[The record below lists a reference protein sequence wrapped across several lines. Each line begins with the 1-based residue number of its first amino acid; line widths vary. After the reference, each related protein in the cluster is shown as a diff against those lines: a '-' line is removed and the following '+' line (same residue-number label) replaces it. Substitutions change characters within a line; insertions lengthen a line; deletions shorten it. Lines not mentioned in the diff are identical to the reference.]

1 MPSLRDEITRT
12 FLRFGRK
19 GSPGDQMDDTAA
31 GVSSALLPDGTELGS
46 YRVLKHLGT
55 GGMGNVYLAL
65 DTQLNRKV
73 ALKLLPPE
81 LTANPGFF
89 RRFEQE
95 ARTASALNHPNIL
108 TILGFPEI
116 SGRRI
121 IVSEYIE
128 GQTLRALLARKIE
141 LPRALDIAI
150 QIASALS
157 AAHAAGVV
165 HRDLKPTN
173 IMIRPDGYVK
183 VIDFGLAKLAQ
194 RRAGASAVHEP
205 WTQPGAVL
213 GTVGYMSPEQ
223 AKGEE
228 TDTRSDIWSIGVIL
242 YEMVARGRPF
252 EGSTDS
258 HVVVAILDDPPRPIP
273 EGEKLPAELLAVI
286 SRALAK
292 DKKARYQTAEA
303 MLSDLK
309 RVQESLGSAKYP
321 LRLTPPKRSVPFS
334 GIYATGAL
342 TLAIA
347 FTTWWWPLGGR
358 WKVLGPKWFEL
369 GTSRRLTFQGNVSL
383 ATISPDGTQLAYV
396 SGPAGNET
404 FRILELRT
412 NAERQ
417 LPATTDDYLGLTFS
431 PDSKTLFYV
440 LKDRQAERGRLL
452 SVPVAGVGTDP
463 PSIVLEDI
471 EGPIALS
478 PLGDRF
484 AFVRG
489 RAEGNR
495 EVNQVLMGLASNPRN
510 LSAVLSLYGTDMKA
524 RLAWSPRNDWLSAV
538 TYPSRLSGATQA
550 TVSLFRL
557 DGHLLKSFSPEA
569 IRRLDGPIVLDG
581 GSLLAFAGMPLG
593 AEQNHFVQLFTPTGE
608 FRETSSDILGF
619 ESLSATAD
627 SKTIAA
633 VRFDERCSI
642 WTADAD
648 ALQSAHALT
657 PDSERI
663 SSVDW
668 LGNDSLVF
676 PSTRSGNVNLAEL
689 QSDGIITML
698 AKPQACVQ
706 NEPVSVP
713 GRSMVVYASNC
724 GSRGDDFNL
733 WAVNLPDGKLRR
745 LTSGA
750 NYDYQPSVSPDGRW
764 VYYTSWSSNIPSIWK
779 IPIDGGTP
787 TRVLQSQALT
797 PVLSPDGTRFVSTV
811 REDHGRWEVA
821 IVSSANGEVLKR
833 LPQVPIRRPIRW
845 SPDGNALD
853 YVRDDNLSSAIL
865 RQPLTGGSPQILV
878 RVPEGTIASF
888 SWNRSGT
895 KLAYVR
901 ARDQRDAIL
910 FTRATKK

>member
-1 MPSLRDEITRT
+1 MAD
-12 FLRFGRK
+12 
-19 GSPGDQMDDTAA
+19 PGA
-31 GVSSALLPDGTELGS
+31 GASSALLPEGTELGS

-65 DTQLNRKV
+65 DTHLNRKV

-116 SGRRI
+116 SGRPI
-121 IVSEYIE
+121 IVSEFIE

-141 LPRALDIAI
+141 LPRALDFAI
-150 QIASALS
+150 QITSALS
-157 AAHAAGVV
+157 AAHAAGIV

-194 RRAGASAVHEP
+194 RRVGTRRPYEP

-228 TDTRSDIWSIGVIL
+228 VDTRTDIWSIGVIL

-258 HVVVAILDDPPRPIP
+258 HTVVAILDEPPRPIP
-273 EGEKLPAELLAVI
+273 ENEKVPPELVAVI
-286 SRALAK
+286 NRALAK
-292 DKKARYQTAEA
+292 DKKARYQTAED
-303 MLSDLK
+303 MLSDLN
-309 RVQESLGSAKYP
+309 RVQESLGSARHP
-321 LRLTPPKRSVPFS
+321 LKLPPPKRSVPFS

-342 TLAIA
+342 ALAIA
-347 FTTWWWPLGGR
+347 FTIWWWPLEGR
-358 WKVLGPKWFEL
+358 WKVLGPNWFEL

-396 SGPAGNET
+396 SGPGGNET
-404 FRILELRT
+404 LRMLELRT
-412 NAERQ
+412 NAEKQ
-417 LPATTDDYLGLTFS
+417 LPPTVDDYLGLTFS
-431 PDSKTLFYV
+431 PDSRTLFYA

-452 SVPVAGVGTDP
+452 SVPVAGVGTEP
-463 PSIVLEDI
+463 PSVVLEDI

-478 PLGDRF
+478 PSGDRF

-495 EVNQVLMGLASNPRN
+495 DVNQVLMGLASNPRN
-510 LSAVLSLYGTDMKA
+510 LSSVVSLYGTDMKA
-524 RLAWSPRNDWLSAV
+524 RLAWSPRNEWFAAV

-569 IRRLDGPIVLDG
+569 IRRLDEPVVLDG
-581 GSLLAFAGMPLG
+581 GELLAFAGMPRG
-593 AEQNHFVQLFTPTGE
+593 AEQNHLVQLFTPTGE

-619 ESLSATAD
+619 ESLSATTD
-627 SKTIAA
+627 SKNIVA
-633 VRFDERCSI
+633 VRFDGRCSI

-648 ALQSAHALT
+648 GLQSAHALT

-668 LGNDSLVF
+668 LDNDSLVF

-689 QSDGIITML
+689 QPDGNIRTL
-698 AKPQACVQ
+698 GKPQTCVQ

-724 GSRGDDFNL
+724 GDDFNL
-733 WAVNLPDGKLRR
+733 WAVDLPDGKLHR

-779 IPIDGGTP
+779 VPIDGGTP
-787 TRVLQSQALT
+787 ARVLQSQALT

-821 IVSSANGEVLKR
+821 IVSTGNGEVVR
-833 LPQVPIRRPIRW
+833 RMPQVPIRSPIRW
-845 SPDGNALD
+845 SPDGKALD
-853 YVRDDNLSSAIL
+853 YIRDDKLSSAIW
-865 RQPLTGGSPQILV
+865 RQPLAGGSPQMLL
-878 RVPEGTIASF
+878 RVPEGNIASF